1 MQPVA
6 PCATGN
12 VVGKNIIFY
21 DGTCGLCHRFV
32 KWALA
37 HDAEGKFLLSPLQGE
52 TLKQMVSEDERA
64 KLPDSVVVLT
74 SDGKLLTK
82 SAAAQYVAEQLGL
95 RGRASFIGLFP
106 RWLADFGYDVIA
118 KSRYTL
124 FGRNRGDMCPLV
136 PAELRDRFL
145 P

>member
-1 MQPVA
+1 MQPAA
-6 PCATGN
+6 PRATGN
-12 VVGKNIIFY
+12 VNGKDVIFY

-32 KWALA
+32 RWTLA
-37 HDAEGKFLLSPLQGE
+37 HDPEGKFQLSPLQGE
-52 TLKQMVSEDERA
+52 TLKQKLAADRRA

-82 SAAAQYVAEQLGL
+82 SAAAQYVAEQLGM
-95 RGRASFIGLFP
+95 RGRARFIRLFP

-118 KSRYTL
+118 KFRYTL

-136 PAELRDRFL
+136 PPELRDRFL